1 MESVPG
7 AVATGS
13 QLAHDPGSRS
23 RDPVATAPGTDLI
36 LKLRHYPPAVAG
48 GFILIR
54 VMSKDQPSVVS
65 WTLPNRPLPQAVLTS
80 RIFSLPCKLQNLKR
94 SEQD

>member
-36 LKLRHYPPAVAG
+36 LKLRHYRSAWPFVASG
-48 GFILIR
+48 EH
-54 VMSKDQPSVVS
+54 
-65 WTLPNRPLPQAVLTS
+65 PLTWCDSTPLSYPGISNQ
-80 RIFSLPCKLQNLKR
+80 
-94 SEQD
+94 

>member
-36 LKLRHYPPAVAG
+36 LKLRHYLVKRALD
-48 GFILIR
+48 FLD
-54 VMSKDQPSVVS
+54 S
-65 WTLPNRPLPQAVLTS
+65 LT
-80 RIFSLPCKLQNLKR
+80 
-94 SEQD
+94 

>member
-23 RDPVATAPGTDLI
+23 HDPVATAPGTDLI
-36 LKLRHYPPAVAG
+36 LKLRHYPKGRPIDATASQLG
-48 GFILIR
+48 AKHMG
-54 VMSKDQPSVVS
+54 QPSRKPES
-65 WTLPNRPLPQAVLTS
+65 AASFAFSPLEYWRTL
-80 RIFSLPCKLQNLKR
+80 
-94 SEQD
+94 

>member
-1 MESVPG
+1 LGGVLICGRQSEDGMESVPG

-36 LKLRHYPPAVAG
+36 LKFRHYPPLFPLDT
-48 GFILIR
+48 FI
-54 VMSKDQPSVVS
+54 
-65 WTLPNRPLPQAVLTS
+65 
-80 RIFSLPCKLQNLKR
+80 
-94 SEQD
+94 

>member
-13 QLAHDPGSRS
+13 QLIDDRGSRA

-36 LKLRHYPPAVAG
+36 LKLAHYNLARTLFRQTA
-48 GFILIR
+48 IK
-54 VMSKDQPSVVS
+54 SKD
-65 WTLPNRPLPQAVLTS
+65 NAVDDL
-80 RIFSLPCKLQNLKR
+80 
-94 SEQD
+94 

>member
-36 LKLRHYPPAVAG
+36 LKLR
-48 GFILIR
+48 
-54 VMSKDQPSVVS
+54 
-65 WTLPNRPLPQAVLTS
+65 
-80 RIFSLPCKLQNLKR
+80 
-94 SEQD
+94 